1 MAERLLPLWE
11 FWLFLST
18 GTPVLREQRALYVSQ
33 TLPTGKRAARLPV
46 MRAGTLP
53 ENFLAWF
60 PPLLVIPFRQ
70 LRLAVMKLLREA

>member
-1 MAERLLPLWE
+1 MLAR
-11 FWLFLST
+11 
-18 GTPVLREQRALYVSQ
+18 

-53 ENFLAWF
+53 EHFLAWF

-70 LRLAVMKLLREA
+70 FTLAVMKLLREA

>member
-1 MAERLLPLWE
+1 M
-11 FWLFLST
+11 
-18 GTPVLREQRALYVSQ
+18 ALYVGQ

-53 ENFLAWF
+53 EHFLAWF

-70 LRLAVMKLLREA
+70 FRLAVMKLLMEA